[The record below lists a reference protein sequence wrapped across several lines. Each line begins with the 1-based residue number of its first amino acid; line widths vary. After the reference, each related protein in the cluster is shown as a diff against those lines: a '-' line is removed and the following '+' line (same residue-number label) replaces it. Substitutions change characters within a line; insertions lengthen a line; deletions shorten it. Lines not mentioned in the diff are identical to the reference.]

1 MRVESSLGNEHAR
14 GARPDELYE
23 RPDFAGGWLRAAW
36 RGPALLLWSI
46 SIGLVW
52 FLAGALTRPFGQAHR
67 RTRFWFLRTWGRGM
81 LFLLGISVEVR
92 GRPPARPTLLVS
104 NHISYV
110 DIPLIA
116 SVVDCAF
123 VAKAEIAGWPL
134 AGTLAS
140 TMHTIFVERE
150 KNRDLL
156 RVNQLVE
163 GALSDG
169 LSVVVFAEGQSTRGL
184 GVLPF
189 RAPLFAT
196 PARLGLGVTCACV
209 HYEGLGG
216 GAGKDPAA
224 AARARDYVS
233 FYGVVGFAEHV
244 TRLLRAP
251 GGFRARISF
260 DDVELR
266 EQNRK
271 ALASEAWE
279 RVAGLFEP
287 VD

>member
-1 MRVESSLGNEHAR
+1 MRVEGGLGNEHAR

-36 RGPALLLWSI
+36 RGPGLLLWSL
-46 SIGLVW
+46 SSGLAW
-52 FLAGALTRPFGQAHR
+52 LLASALTRPFGRAHR
-67 RTRFWFLRTWGRGM
+67 RTRFWFFRTWGRGM
-81 LFLLGISVEVR
+81 LFLLGVSVEVR
-92 GRPPARPTLLVS
+92 GQPPARPTLLVS
-104 NHISYV
+104 NHIGYV

-134 AGTLAS
+134 AGALAS
-140 TMHTIFVERE
+140 TMHTIFVERD
-150 KNRDLL
+150 KHRDLL
-156 RVNQLVE
+156 RVNQLVA

-196 PARLGLGVTCACV
+196 PARLGLGVTCACI

-216 GAGKDPAA
+216 RAGRARAA
-224 AARARDYVS
+224 RVRARDYVS
-233 FYGVVGFAEHV
+233 FYGAVGFAEHL

-251 GGFRARISF
+251 AGFRARISF

-266 EQNRK
+266 EADRK
-271 ALASEAWE
+271 ALASEAWQ